1 MRKFI
6 LLIVVVSLPVA
17 YAVGQESE
25 FNGNPDTSFEV
36 ARNLA
41 FNSKRQEA
49 QDTLRLILTKYPD
62 YHDVRSFLGSTYSW
76 DGEYK
81 KAAQEFNYIL
91 DKSPERLDTWEA
103 AINNELYRDAPYNA
117 IKMTEKAL
125 GYFPDNESLLYLLAS
140 AKDATNNKEE
150 ALLIIEKIL
159 ESNPNNEK
167 AIAYKQTLLNNL
179 RYNMLGLKTS
189 VDLYSEVFDPMQYYM
204 LRYIRQT
211 KYGSIQAKF
220 NFSQRFGSTGSQ
232 FEVDMYPSISQGFY
246 AYLNFGV
253 SDSYLYPKLRY
264 GAELYKSLPKGFEVS
279 LGFRSLQYSETTNIY
294 SGSLGWYTGN
304 SYFLFRS
311 YVTPGDPGAS
321 MSGSLTYRKYGKNM
335 FNYFSVEAGMG
346 FSPDIYRLDF
356 EGVEN
361 VIVNL
366 QSQKLNFGYFFSSKN
381 NRNYWGLQAGVSHQE
396 ISFDPG
402 SYLWIY
408 SFSVSWDFNF
418 K

>member
-1 MRKFI
+1 MRKHVLI
-6 LLIVVVSLPVA
+6 IVVLLSA
-17 YAVGQESE
+17 YAFGQETE
-25 FNGNPDTSFEV
+25 FKGDPDASFEV
-36 ARNLA
+36 ARKLA
-41 FNSKRQEA
+41 FDSKRQEA
-49 QDTLRLILTKYPD
+49 QDTLRFILTKYPD
-62 YHDVRSFLGSTYSW
+62 YHDVRSFLGTTYSW

-81 KAAQEFNYIL
+81 KAAQEFDYVL

-103 AINNELYRDAPYNA
+103 AINNELYRTAPYNA
-117 IKMTEKAL
+117 IKMVEKAL
-125 GYFPDNESLLYLLAS
+125 GYFPENETLLYLQAS
-140 AKDATNNKEE
+140 AQSATNNKEQ
-150 ALLIIEKIL
+150 ALIIIDKIL
-159 ESNPNNEK
+159 VKNPTNEK
-167 AIAYKQTLLNNL
+167 AIEFKQSLLNDL
-179 RYNMLGLKTS
+179 RHNIIGLITA
-189 VDLYSEVFDPMQYYM
+189 VDLYSEVFDPMQYYS
-204 LRYIRQT
+204 LRYIRRT
-211 KYGSIQAKF
+211 KYGSIHARF
-220 NFSQRFGSTGSQ
+220 NYSERFGSTGSQ
-232 FEVDMYPSISQGFY
+232 VEVDMYPTISQGFY
-246 AYLNFGV
+246 AYLNVGV

-264 GAELYKSLPKGFEVS
+264 GAELYKSLLKGFEVS
-279 LGFRSLQYSETTNIY
+279 LGFRSLKYSETTNIY

-321 MSGSLTYRKYGKNM
+321 MSGSLTYRKYGKDM

-381 NRNYWGLQAGVSHQE
+381 DRNYWGLQAGVSHQE

-408 SFSVSWDFNF
+408 SLSVSWDFNF

>member
-6 LLIVVVSLPVA
+6 LLTVVVLLPVA

-381 NRNYWGLQAGVSHQE
+381 DRNYWGLQAGVSHQE

>member
-1 MRKFI
+1 MRKYILI
-6 LLIVVVSLPVA
+6 LLVFLSA
-17 YAVGQESE
+17 YAIGQETK
-25 FNGNPDTSFEV
+25 FKGDPDVSFEV

-41 FNSKRQEA
+41 FNSKRLEA
-49 QDTLRLILTKYPD
+49 QDTLRFILTKYPD
-62 YHDVRSFLGSTYSW
+62 YHDVRSFLGTTYSW

-81 KAAQEFNYIL
+81 KAAQEFDYVL

-103 AINNELYRDAPYNA
+103 AINNELYRGAPYNA
-117 IKMTEKAL
+117 VKMIEKAL
-125 GYFPDNESLLYLLAS
+125 GYFPENESLLYLQAS
-140 AKDATNNKEE
+140 AQNATNNKEQ
-150 ALLIIEKIL
+150 ALIIIDKIL
-159 ESNPNNEK
+159 VKNPTNEK
-167 AIAYKQTLLNNL
+167 AIAFKQSLLNDL
-179 RYNMLGLKTS
+179 RYNMIGLKTS

-211 KYGSIQAKF
+211 KYGSIQGKF

-279 LGFRSLQYSETTNIY
+279 LGFRSLKYSETTNIY

-321 MSGSLTYRKYGKNM
+321 MSGSLTYRKYGQDM